1 MGVYTPISPSFLDY
15 YVAGSNAVD
24 AKAKARKEA
33 YMQGMK
39 DLIGAGADAYK
50 FSQRKN
56 AAESIDDD
64 SPLAQMAKHDWIY
77 GGNAGT
83 YNSYLAD
90 KRADAQIQF
99 QREQAAQQAKLQEEL
114 TKATRDASDSSAL
127 QSALKQNTLDLEAS
141 EWRLKSAAQQW
152 QTMMNQPDSQQRRDA
167 EMAYN
172 REVALYTRL
181 KREYNQLRQQQIKKL
196 GVDPDAT
203 SDEPVSLPVSI
214 AEPVSVPSASS
225 IESLAADAKQ
235 IVVSKT
241 PIAQTDKNANVAK
254 LTSLADEYDKL
265 SKDASLTM
273 EQRQQ
278 YSQNA
283 ADARAMAANYSKQQK
298 TKEGAAKADQELVAR
313 VSNMQPFA
321 QANWVRKNP
330 KTAKRLKGSIAWKKM
345 ESGSSAYDYAFSKVK

>member
-1 MGVYTPISPSFLDY
+1 MGIYTQISPSFLDY
-15 YVAGSNAVD
+15 YIAGSNTAD
-24 AKAKARKEA
+24 AKAKNRRDA

-39 DLIGAGADAYK
+39 DLVGAGADAYK

-56 AAESIDDD
+56 AAKSIDDD
-64 SPLAQMAKHDWIY
+64 SPLAQMAKHDWVY

-90 KRADAQIQF
+90 KRADAQMQF
-99 QREQAAQQAKLQEEL
+99 QQEQSAQQAKLQAEL

-181 KREYNQLRQQQIKKL
+181 KREYNQLRQQQIQKL
-196 GVDPDAT
+196 GIDPDAT
-203 SDEPVSLPVSI
+203 FDEPVSLPVSV
-214 AEPVSVPSASS
+214 AEPTSVSSTSS
-225 IESLAADAKQ
+225 IASLAAEAKQ
-235 IVVSKT
+235 IIVSKT
-241 PIAQTDKNANVAK
+241 PIAQTDKDANVAK
-254 LTSLADEYDKL
+254 LTALADEYDKL
-265 SKDASLTM
+265 SKDVSLTM

-283 ADARAMAANYSKQQK
+283 ADARAMAVNYGKQQK
-298 TKEGAAKADQELVAR
+298 TKEGVAKADKELVAK
-313 VSNMQPFA
+313 VGDMQPFA

-330 KTAKRLKGSIAWKKM
+330 NTAKRLKGSIAWKQM

>member
-24 AKAKARKEA
+24 SKARNRRDA

-99 QREQAAQQAKLQEEL
+99 QREQAAQQAKLQAEL
-114 TKATRDASDSSAL
+114 AKATRDASDSSAL

-152 QTMMNQPDSQQRRDA
+152 QTMKNLPDSQQRRDA

-172 REVALYTRL
+172 REVAMYTRL
-181 KREYNQLRQQQIKKL
+181 KREYNQLRQQQIQKL
-196 GVDPDAT
+196 GIDPDIT
-203 SDEPVSLPVSI
+203 SDEQIALPVNI
-214 AEPVSVPSASS
+214 DEPANAPTASS
-225 IESLAADAKQ
+225 IESLAAEAKQ
-235 IVVSKT
+235 IVVSKA
-241 PIAQTDKNANVAK
+241 PIAQTDKDANVAK
-254 LTSLADEYDKL
+254 LNALADEYDRL
-265 SKDASLTM
+265 SKDSALTM

-278 YSQNA
+278 YSQHA
-283 ADARAMAANYSKQQK
+283 ADARAMAVNYGKQQR
-298 TKEGAAKADQELVAR
+298 TKEGVAKADKELATR

-330 KTAKRLKGSIAWKKM
+330 NTAKRLKGSIAWKQM
-345 ESGSSAYDYAFSKVK
+345 ESGSLAYDYAFSKGK